1 MTLLANLFLN
11 SGFWMQRCGNTA
23 SASQSEHILAH
34 IFESQ
39 YKQKYLHGECV
50 ATGVIIA
57 SFIQQKIFKRR
68 RSSKKV
74 FWLKSKMNYHKN
86 SAPDYGAD
94 TQIFLVFGVFAA
106 GFISRPLGSLFFG
119 HIGDKYGRRF
129 ALFFSVILM
138 SAPVGLVAV
147 RKSKKTCRAGRACCC
162 PFR

>member
-57 SFIQQKIFKRR
+57 SFIQQKIFYKKALEI
-68 RSSKKV
+68 SKKKLNNYLIHKKSNMGFAV
-74 FWLKSKMNYHKN
+74 QNPLK
-86 SAPDYGAD
+86 
-94 TQIFLVFGVFAA
+94 L
-106 GFISRPLGSLFFG
+106 
-119 HIGDKYGRRF
+119 
-129 ALFFSVILM
+129 
-138 SAPVGLVAV
+138 
-147 RKSKKTCRAGRACCC
+147 
-162 PFR
+162 